1 MGPCC
6 RFGSW
11 SACSCTACPGL
22 RDDFSDPVDTWP
34 KAVETLT
41 ATAARIAKYFDTI
54 VPPVFSA
61 AIAATKSEDCNSI
74 AVNMHLLLCI
84 ERKVSTLSGGAMA
97 RLLAHRVFDL
107 GFGLLDLSLTLPL
120 RLSATAARIRSFKA
134 ASSILSPSWMSMARL
149 TFPSRLELNKPEG
162 SFN

>member
-1 MGPCC
+1 MPTQIATTALGLAPQFTVGTVHEPFALVKSVPLLTLGLTPARRMGPCC

-54 VPPVFSA
+54 V
-61 AIAATKSEDCNSI
+61 
-74 AVNMHLLLCI
+74 
-84 ERKVSTLSGGAMA
+84 
-97 RLLAHRVFDL
+97 
-107 GFGLLDLSLTLPL
+107 
-120 RLSATAARIRSFKA
+120 
-134 ASSILSPSWMSMARL
+134 SPC
-149 TFPSRLELNKPEG
+149 F
-162 SFN
+162 